1 MTNKRRSK
9 KGRQVMAEQAPDRV
23 IFRAVNF
30 GELQDAHDQA
40 KDRLERST
48 ELLRKAWDAHV
59 DSQKAFNQAREQLVS
74 ASRTL
79 FSF

>member
-1 MTNKRRSK
+1 MTSKRTKRGK
-9 KGRQVMAEQAPDRV
+9 KPMAEQTSERAV
-23 IFRAVNF
+23 YRAVNF

-40 KDRLERST
+40 KDKLDRAT

-59 DSQKAFNQAREQLVS
+59 ESLKVFNHAREQLVT